1 MASSKKN
8 LINNFKNTFDP
19 TVADVLGD
27 QIRNSHYEVLN
38 EYDQDTLNRMS
49 TNKIKLSNDT
59 IRKIPHFSEF
69 VPRRNPSLDVGMRS
83 LPIQN
88 MTILPNQINSSL
100 DLLAQTDQ
108 LTIANTTK
116 RENLPDGD
124 LISSNDIDEP
134 IDKFQGIAVPHIP
147 QTEYSNPSAY
157 FNNFLKNGRTEII
170 REYVSHINS
179 IDRDLKQYPNPFN
192 FLVRLAPNP
201 EDNNAS
207 ISRTFINTRYIKTIM
222 TTLPRKYLINMK
234 QIEPESDIVDLF
246 TTFNTLKENQV
257 IIDGK
262 YVIIYPKID
271 IEKLL
276 RTESK
281 IEETKDNIKMKRIYD
296 YMISEI
302 ISYTT
307 YIPDVSIPINIS
319 YDCIKKSTQRVTQ
332 TVLVGK
338 KTHNETIINEDKDP
352 ITFIGYSSNFYEIA
366 KLHIDADK
374 YTLMYVNDIN
384 DISQYS
390 TDRTLSEA
398 FNIFY
403 PDTVCDNYIYAYGT
417 YSNKIYKRSDLG
429 NISRINLRL
438 ADSTG
443 KTLSTNVKAQDMNTP
458 NINSTICTCY
468 IDQITGNLMRD
479 FKCICN
485 YIRHPRYNKFQ
496 TNIMLKFGIVET
508 DFDKRPF
515 N

>member
-1 MASSKKN
+1 MSLNKRD
-8 LINNFKNTFDP
+8 LINNFKNMFDS
-19 TVADVLGD
+19 TAADVLGD
-27 QIRNSHYEVLN
+27 QISNSHYEVLN
-38 EYDQDTLNRMS
+38 EFDQDTLNRMS
-49 TNKIKLSNDT
+49 TNKIDSSDDT
-59 IRKIPHFSEF
+59 TRKIPHFSEF
-69 VPRRNPSLDVGMRS
+69 VPRRNPSLDVGMKS

-88 MTILPNQINSSL
+88 MTILPNQINRSL

-134 IDKFQGIAVPHIP
+134 IDKFQGIAIPHIP
-147 QTEYSNPSAY
+147 RNEYSTPSAY
-157 FNNFLKNGRTEII
+157 FNNFINNGKSDII

-192 FLVRLAPNP
+192 FLVHLAPNP
-201 EDNNAS
+201 DDTNAS
-207 ISRTFINTRYIKTIM
+207 ISRTFTNIRYIKTIM
-222 TTLPRKYLINMK
+222 TTLPRKYLINKK
-234 QIEPESDIVDLF
+234 QIEPNPDIVNLF
-246 TTFNTLKENQV
+246 TVFNTLKENQV
-257 IIDGK
+257 IIDGT
-262 YVIIYPKID
+262 YVIIYPKTD

-276 RTESK
+276 RTEGK
-281 IEETKDNIKMKRIYD
+281 LEETKDYIRMKRKYD

-307 YIPDVSIPINIS
+307 YIPDISVPINVS
-319 YDCIKKSTQRVTQ
+319 YDCIKKSTQHVTQ
-332 TVLVGK
+332 TVLINK
-338 KTHNETIINEDKDP
+338 KTHNETIETENKDS
-352 ITFIGYSSNFYEIA
+352 IIFIGYNSNFYEII
-366 KLHIDADK
+366 KSHIDEDK

-384 DISQYS
+384 DVSQYS
-390 TDRTLSEA
+390 TDKTLSEA

-429 NISRINLRL
+429 NITKINLRL
-438 ADSTG
+438 TDSTG
-443 KTLSTNVKAQDMNTP
+443 KTLSTNIKAQDMNTP
-458 NINSTICTCY
+458 NINSTMCTCY
-468 IDQITGNLMRD
+468 TDRTTGNLTRD

-496 TNIMLKFGIVET
+496 INIMLKFGLIET
-508 DFDKRPF
+508 DLNKRSF